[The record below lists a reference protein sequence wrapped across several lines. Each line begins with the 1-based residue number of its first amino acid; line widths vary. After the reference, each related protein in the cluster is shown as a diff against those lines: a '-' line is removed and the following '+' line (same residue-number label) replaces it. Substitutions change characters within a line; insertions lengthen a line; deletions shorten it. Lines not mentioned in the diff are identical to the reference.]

1 MSEHI
6 SVPKHE
12 LERIINVLRYGAH
25 PHPSPHADYLA
36 TLLEQP
42 GQAPDELEQSDT
54 KRLDFMLQAY
64 RKVIV
69 ERLPHDNLAIYVE
82 EGFMGDRQYPA
93 VRYSGDW
100 EQGSTVD
107 MEIKRAAIDAALA
120 AEGGA
125 A

>member
-36 TLLEQP
+36 TLLKQP
-42 GQAPDELEQSDT
+42 AQAPDELEQCDT
-54 KRLDFMLQAY
+54 KRLNFMLQGH

-69 ERLPHDNLAIYVE
+69 ERLPHDNLAIYVVA
-82 EGFMGDRQYPA
+82 GFMGDRRYPA

-100 EQGSTVD
+100 EQGSAVD
-107 MEIKRAAIDAALA
+107 LEIKREAIDAALTG
-120 AEGGA
+120 EGGA
-125 A
+125 V